1 MVCCSSLLPV
11 ADLAVVKRAAVVAGG
26 DGDLVPSVGSGC
38 FWFWRTGWGLAG
50 TARKEEDRSGK
61 RGWVV
66 DGVVVLAA
74 RESNGEGKKE
84 GERWLAS
91 MEANL
96 QGEESRT
103 DPGKRKSSRCLL
115 MLAR

>member
-1 MVCCSSLLPV
+1 LFFLLPV

-26 DGDLVPSVGSGC
+26 DGDLVRSAGSGC

-50 TARKEEDRSGK
+50 TIRREEDRSGK

-66 DGVVVLAA
+66 DGGVVLAT
-74 RESNGEGKKE
+74 RESDSEGKKE
-84 GERWLAS
+84 GERRLTS
-91 MEANL
+91 VEANL

-103 DPGKRKSSRCLL
+103 DPGKRRSGHCLL